1 MLVSPLQTPGCKLV
15 QTSLTPQFHM
25 PQYKSRPCLQE
36 IVNDDNGNN
45 DNGAS
50 DDASPQVINQ
60 INKVCLWSGASQV
73 ASPASEFYIRS
84 ATSFLPRNIIFLQ
97 NKFV

>member
-1 MLVSPLQTPGCKLV
+1 MRETKKILLILPKTQISAQPL
-15 QTSLTPQFHM
+15 
-25 PQYKSRPCLQE
+25 PCLQE

-45 DNGAS
+45 DNDAS
-50 DDASPQVINQ
+50 DDASPQVISQ

-84 ATSFLPRNIIFLQ
+84 ATSFLPRNMIFFQ
-97 NKFV
+97 NFFCLNFAT